1 MQVYQG
7 TLKKGNQI
15 FNARTSKKV
24 RVPRLVRMHSNEMED
39 IESIGPGE
47 ICAIFGVECSS
58 GDMFMDGST
67 SFSMV
72 SIASGSGSLFIS

>member
-1 MQVYQG
+1 M
-7 TLKKGNQI
+7 TMSRSSLLMSMIK
-15 FNARTSKKV
+15 
-24 RVPRLVRMHSNEMED
+24 D

-58 GDMFMDGST
+58 GDTFTDGTT

-72 SIASGSGSLFIS
+72 RFVQITRS